1 MLLSQFFLPILK
13 ENPKEAEI
21 ASHVLMLRSGMIQQS
36 ASGIYSWL
44 PLGKIVLD
52 KITAICNNE
61 MMKAGSNEIL
71 MSTIQSA
78 DIWKESGRYEDYGKE
93 MLRIIDRNQRD
104 LLYGPTNEELVTEI
118 FRTHIKSYK
127 ELPLILFHSQWKF
140 RDELRPRFGVMRGR
154 EFLMKDAYSFDVDYS
169 SSIKSY
175 NKMFVAYM
183 KLFKKMGL
191 KAIPMKADTGPIG
204 GNLSHEFIIMAE
216 TGESEVFLEKDFL
229 NFEGLL
235 DKVNY
240 DDDLQ
245 AVVDEYT
252 SFYAAT
258 KEKHDPENSINNDKD
273 LIKAKGIEVGHIFH
287 FGQKYSAPMKAN
299 VNNNQGKNIPVY
311 MGSYGVGLSRL
322 VGALIEANHDKDGII
337 WPKEI
342 TPWNYNIINLK
353 NGDHQCDKV
362 CSDLY
367 SFINKNADTVL
378 YDDTNDR
385 AGAKLAKADLI
396 GLPYQIIVG
405 PNGIKDQIFDLKNR
419 KNGDVSKLSYN
430 ELLNFL
436 NSKRHQ

>member
-36 ASGIYSWL
+36 SSGIYSWL
-44 PLGKIVLD
+44 PLGKIILD
-52 KITAICNNE
+52 KITTICNNE
-61 MMKAGSNEIL
+61 MINAGSNEIL
-71 MSTIQSA
+71 MPTLQSA
-78 DIWKESGRYEDYGKE
+78 EIWKESGRYEDYGKE

-118 FRTHIKSYK
+118 FRTHVKSYK

-154 EFLMKDAYSFDVDYS
+154 EFLMKDAYSFDVDYI

-183 KLFKKMGL
+183 QLFKKMGL

-204 GNLSHEFIIMAE
+204 GDLSHEFIIMAE
-216 TGESEVFLEKDFL
+216 TGESEVYLEKDFL

-235 DKVNY
+235 DNVNY
-240 DDDLQ
+240 DEDLQ
-245 AVVDEYT
+245 TIVDKYT

-258 KEKHDPENSINNDKD
+258 EEKHNPNNFINNDSN
-273 LIKAKGIEVGHIFH
+273 LIKARGIEVGHIFH
-287 FGQKYSAPMKAN
+287 FGQKYSKPMKAN
-299 VNNNQGKNIPVY
+299 INDDKGKNIPVY

-322 VGALIEANHDKDGII
+322 VGAVIEANHDKDGIV

-342 TPWNYNIINLK
+342 TPWYYNIINLK
-353 NGDHQCDKV
+353 SGDDQCDKV

-367 SFINKNADTVL
+367 SFINKNSDIVL

-385 AGAKLAKADLI
+385 VGAKLAKADLI

-405 PNGIKDQIFDLKNR
+405 PNGIKDQLFDLKNR
-419 KNGDVSKLSYN
+419 KSGDVTKMSYD
-430 ELLNFL
+430 ELLIFL
-436 NSKRHQ
+436 NSERH

>member
-1 MLLSQFFLPILK
+1 
-13 ENPKEAEI
+13 
-21 ASHVLMLRSGMIQQS
+21 
-36 ASGIYSWL
+36 
-44 PLGKIVLD
+44 
-52 KITAICNNE
+52 
-61 MMKAGSNEIL
+61 
-71 MSTIQSA
+71 
-78 DIWKESGRYEDYGKE
+78 
-93 MLRIIDRNQRD
+93 
-104 LLYGPTNEELVTEI
+104 
-118 FRTHIKSYK
+118 
-127 ELPLILFHSQWKF
+127 
-140 RDELRPRFGVMRGR
+140 MRGR

-183 KLFKKMGL
+183 QLFKKMGL

-204 GNLSHEFIIMAE
+204 GDLSHEFIIMAE

-240 DDDLQ
+240 KDDLQ

-258 KEKHDPENSINNDKD
+258 KEKHDPENSVNNDKD

-287 FGQKYSAPMKAN
+287 FGQKYSTPMKAN
-299 VNNNQGKNIPVY
+299 VNNNNGKNIPVY

-353 NGDHQCDKV
+353 NGDDKCDKV

-367 SFINKNADTVL
+367 SFIIKNSDTVL

-396 GLPYQIIVG
+396 GLPYQIIIG

-419 KNGDVSKLSYN
+419 KSGDVNKLSYN

-436 NSKRHQ
+436 NTERHQ